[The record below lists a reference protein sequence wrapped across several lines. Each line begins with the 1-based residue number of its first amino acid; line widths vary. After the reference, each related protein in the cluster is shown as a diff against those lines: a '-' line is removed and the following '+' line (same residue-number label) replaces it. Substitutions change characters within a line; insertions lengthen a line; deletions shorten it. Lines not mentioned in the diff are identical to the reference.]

1 MHSSSFQIEVY
12 CDWLTPL
19 HVAKLPL
26 VVYEPLTFVIM
37 EQAAGDH
44 AYLHMTMTN
53 TCTLPVA
60 VRSPALLSD
69 NISLTQLHGEL
80 PKVQVYKFT
89 KGGSELCPLF
99 ISLVVGIHGQSI
111 HLREI

>member
-53 TCTLPVA
+53 
-60 VRSPALLSD
+60 
-69 NISLTQLHGEL
+69 
-80 PKVQVYKFT
+80 VYPPCGRT
-89 KGGSELCPLF
+89 KPRPPL
-99 ISLVVGIHGQSI
+99 G
-111 HLREI
+111 